1 MTLRILTGME
11 YQNFKYENALVAL
24 SIFNGECREIHTI
37 IRPTLAEDSFTA
49 QLHSLRKATEVV
61 KERLGGNLR
70 PVFMRWFLSDVA
82 NQAHLLPT
90 LPQCATSIIQQSPLD
105 GTKVVLW
112 IIYKECDDFKETAP
126 GIWKNEKGEL
136 WVGDMPVQAADSF
149 TMTTEYL
156 EYFDRILKGF
166 GSSLAD
172 NCLRTWFMVRDI
184 DVNYKGV
191 VKGRNEVF
199 AKKGLTSDSHFIAS
213 TGINGVSADPFRTV
227 AFNAYADISVK
238 PNQIR
243 YLHGYT
249 HLNPTAEY
257 GVAFERA
264 TAVDYSDRRHIFI
277 SGTASINNRG
287 EIVYPGDVARQT
299 QRMLENIE
307 VLLKEGKARWKDV
320 AHLIVYLRDIAD
332 YHTVAGIFRER
343 FPEVPTVIVLAP
355 VCRPGWLVETEC
367 MAITPIQTAAK

>member
-1 MTLRILTGME
+1 ME
-11 YQNFKYENALVAL
+11 YLNFKYENALITL
-24 SIFNGECREIHTI
+24 SDFKGECREVHTI
-37 IRPTLAEDSFTA
+37 IRPASPSESFSA
-49 QLHSLRKATEVV
+49 QLICLQKGVKAVAE
-61 KERLGGNLR
+61 KIGRRLR
-70 PVFMRWFLSDVA
+70 PVFMRWFLSDAA
-82 NQAHLLPT
+82 NQAHCIPDSFK
-90 LPQCATSIIQQSPLD
+90 CATSIIQQSPLD
-105 GTKVVLW
+105 GTKVALW
-112 IIYKECDDFKETAP
+112 VIYKEEADFKEVSP
-126 GIWKNEKGEL
+126 GIWKNGNGEL
-136 WVGDMPVQAADSF
+136 WIGDMPVSATDSF

-156 EYFDRILKGF
+156 EQLDKTLNRF
-166 GSSLAD
+166 GASLAD

-199 AKKGLTSDSHFIAS
+199 SSKGLTYASHFIAS

-227 AFNAYADISVK
+227 AFNAYADTSVK
-238 PNQIR
+238 PSQIR
-243 YLHGYT
+243 YLHGST

-264 TAVDYSDRRHIFI
+264 TAVDYTDRRHIFV

-287 EIVYPGDVARQT
+287 EIVYPGDVAKQT
-299 QRMLENIE
+299 HRMLENIE
-307 VLLKEGKARWKDV
+307 VLLKEGGAEWKDV

-332 YHTVAGIFRER
+332 YHTVERIFRKR

-367 MAITPIQTAAK
+367 MAITTK

>member
-1 MTLRILTGME
+1 ME
-11 YQNFKYENALVAL
+11 YLNFKYENALIAL
-24 SIFNGECREIHTI
+24 SDFKGECREVHTI
-37 IRPTLAEDSFTA
+37 IRPASPAASFSDQLICLQKGIEAVAEKIGS
-49 QLHSLRKATEVV
+49 R
-61 KERLGGNLR
+61 LR
-70 PVFMRWFLSDVA
+70 PVFMRWFLSDAA
-82 NQAHLLPT
+82 NQAHHIPASFK
-90 LPQCATSIIQQSPLD
+90 CATSIIQQSPLD
-105 GTKVVLW
+105 GTKAALW
-112 IIYKECDDFKETAP
+112 VIYKEDDDFKEVSP
-126 GIWKNEKGEL
+126 GIWKNGNGEL
-136 WVGDMPVQAADSF
+136 WIGDMPIHATDSF

-156 EYFDRILKGF
+156 ERLDKTLNNF
-166 GSSLAD
+166 GASLAD

-199 AKKGLTSDSHFIAS
+199 SSKGLTSDSHFIAS

-227 AFNAYADISVK
+227 AFNAYANINVK
-238 PNQIR
+238 PNQIS
-243 YLHGYT
+243 YIHGYT

-264 TAVDYSDRRHIFI
+264 TAVDYTDRRHIFI

-287 EIVYPGDVARQT
+287 EIVYPGDVAKQT
-299 QRMLENIE
+299 HRMLENIE
-307 VLLKEGKARWKDV
+307 VLLKEGGAGWKDI

-332 YHTVAGIFRER
+332 YHTVERIFRER

-367 MAITPIQTAAK
+367 MAITPNQPTAN